1 MSTILLSEMH
11 FPWENWTSQFY
22 FKAPWLQ
29 DNIRREVRED
39 VILGCLPNQIN
50 PLFMQYY
57 IILEWF
63 LLGADIVTRCY
74 LGVSLIPL
82 FQMCLHSSTW
92 RFCAYAVLLLMFLIA
107 WVPPQ
112 CEECLLARAS
122 LCSSHLSAFHCHI
135 LGKAE
140 HGKDERAVWASSER
154 LWTSL
159 PRLEIATSVKICHR
173 DLVVS

>member
-1 MSTILLSEMH
+1 MH

-82 FQMCLHSSTW
+82 FQMCLHSST
-92 RFCAYAVLLLMFLIA
+92 
-107 WVPPQ
+107 
-112 CEECLLARAS
+112 
-122 LCSSHLSAFHCHI
+122 
-135 LGKAE
+135 
-140 HGKDERAVWASSER
+140 
-154 LWTSL
+154 
-159 PRLEIATSVKICHR
+159 
-173 DLVVS
+173 